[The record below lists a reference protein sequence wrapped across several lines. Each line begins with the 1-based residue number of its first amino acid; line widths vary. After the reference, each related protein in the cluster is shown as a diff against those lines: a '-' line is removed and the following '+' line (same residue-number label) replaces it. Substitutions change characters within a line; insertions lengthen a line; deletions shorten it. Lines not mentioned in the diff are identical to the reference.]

1 MDDYGYDYDQADY
14 EGGDDE
20 DETPENKFY
29 NAKGLE
35 EDGEI
40 DDALTAFDEV
50 IEKEAED
57 EKGEWGFKSLKHL
70 VKILFKQGKFKEMM
84 KRYKEMLTYIKD
96 AVTRNMSDKTISTLL
111 DFVAAAQNL
120 DLLLEF
126 YSATLSAAKE
136 VKNERL
142 WFRTN
147 MKLARLWFEKKS
159 YDKVFEIIAETHK
172 TCLQEDGT
180 DDPKKSTQL
189 LDIYSLEIQVH
200 NELSDFQKMTVAY
213 HKALRVKNAI
223 PSPMVNG
230 IIKEAGGKVN
240 AKAGSW
246 NAAFSSFFD
255 AFHSYDEAGH
265 SRRLQ
270 CLKYLCVANM
280 MMLSNINPF
289 EGAETRPY
297 VALPEIVPMVKLV
310 TAFQT
315 SNVDDFEKVLGE
327 YRDELVDGFIAEF
340 VPALYV
346 NVRTQLLLKLIV
358 PYTTVRVEF
367 LAKSLNVSVAEVESM
382 LVSLV
387 LDKKVDGRIDQINKR
402 LLVGTRDN
410 SARKYDK
417 YNYWAGQLGEFQRII
432 TSKVG

>member
-1 MDDYGYDYDQADY
+1 MDDYGYDYDQDY
-14 EGGDDE
+14 GDDQGDE

-29 NAKGLE
+29 NAKGHE

-40 DDALTAFDEV
+40 DEALTAFDEV
-50 IEKEAED
+50 IEKESED
-57 EKGEWGFKSLKHL
+57 EKGEWGFKSLKHI

-96 AVTRNMSDKTISTLL
+96 AVTRNRSDKSINSLL
-111 DFVAAAQNL
+111 DFVATAQNL

-126 YSATLSAAKE
+126 YGATLTAAKD

-147 MKLARLWFEKKS
+147 MKLARLWYDKKNF
-159 YDKVFEIIAETHK
+159 DKVFDIVSEVHK
-172 TCLQEDGT
+172 ACTQEDGT

-200 NELSDFQKMTVAY
+200 GELNDFQKMSAAY

-240 AKAGSW
+240 AKAGAW
-246 NAAFSSFFD
+246 NSAFSSFFD
-255 AFHSYDEAGH
+255 AFHSFDEAGH

-280 MMLSNINPF
+280 MMLSSINPF
-289 EGAETRPY
+289 EGLR
-297 VALPEIVPMVKLV
+297 
-310 TAFQT
+310 
-315 SNVDDFEKVLGE
+315 
-327 YRDELVDGFIAEF
+327 RIA
-340 VPALYV
+340 
-346 NVRTQLLLKLIV
+346 
-358 PYTTVRVEF
+358 
-367 LAKSLNVSVAEVESM
+367 
-382 LVSLV
+382 
-387 LDKKVDGRIDQINKR
+387 
-402 LLVGTRDN
+402 
-410 SARKYDK
+410 
-417 YNYWAGQLGEFQRII
+417 
-432 TSKVG
+432 